1 MIEFYDSEK
10 VTNKFSDLEALL
22 ARCCET
28 GSTVMLPKSYYTEKL
43 LGLCD
48 YLKEGNTYFL
58 VATEKNDVAGFLW
71 AYEIRRTPKRVMHI
85 AYFVVSE
92 KYQKKGHGKTLMDA
106 VEMIAK
112 KKGIETLELNVK
124 FTNIN
129 AIEYYKRCD
138 FQAENITMSKKLY

>member
-10 VTNKFSDLEALL
+10 VTKNLTDLEDLL
-22 ARCCET
+22 ARCCEA
-28 GSTVMLPKSYYTEKL
+28 GSSVTLPRTHYTEKL

-48 YLKEGNTYFL
+48 YLKEEKAYFL

-71 AYEIRRTPKRVMHI
+71 AYEITKNSNRVMHI

-92 KYQKKGHGKTLMDA
+92 RHQKKGHGKALMDA
-106 VEMIAK
+106 VEKLAK
-112 KKGIETLELNVK
+112 QIGIETLELNVK
-124 FTNIN
+124 FTNLY

-138 FQAENITMSKKLY
+138 FQAENITMAKKLC